1 MQASQQERP
10 RRPKDRIALIVNLRK
25 LKLKLMTLCSFP
37 EVALITRLS
46 NQTENKKSQKINFIL
61 F

>member
-1 MQASQQERP
+1 MMQASQLERP

-25 LKLKLMTLCSFP
+25 LKLMTRCSFP

-46 NQTENKKSQKINFIL
+46 NQTENKKITEN
-61 F
+61 

>member
-25 LKLKLMTLCSFP
+25 LKLKLKLMTRCSFP

-46 NQTENKKSQKINFIL
+46 NQTENKKITEN
-61 F
+61 

>member
-25 LKLKLMTLCSFP
+25 LKLKLMTRCSFP

-46 NQTENKKSQKINFIL
+46 NQTENKKITEN
-61 F
+61 